1 MNEVKDALDE
11 AEYFYRRMEATSK
24 VPEEFRHNL
33 NAFISSARAVTW
45 VLKKQFSGN
54 QKFSDWYTAEEKI
67 MRADELMSFFVEA
80 RNISLKE
87 KPIQP
92 QSSTYI
98 RHIEILT
105 PKGRG
110 FAITGNGEAV
120 WIEKNGEG
128 KEKTVHAQ
136 EFDSEI
142 AKEYYFA
149 SPSPPKLF
157 ENLQVLDLC
166 GLYLIALKSLVEE
179 ALKNFAQA

>member
-24 VPEEFRHNL
+24 IPEEFRHNL
-33 NAFISSARAVTW
+33 NAFISRARAVTW
-45 VLKKQFSGN
+45 VMKRQFSEN
-54 QKFSDWYTAEEKI
+54 QKFSEWYAKEEKI

-80 RNISLKE
+80 RNISIKE
-87 KPIQP
+87 KPIIP

-98 RHIEILT
+98 RHIEIST
-105 PKGRG
+105 TKGKG
-110 FAITGNGEAV
+110 FAITGEGEPV

-128 KEKTVHAQ
+128 KETRIHAQ

-149 SPSPPKLF
+149 NPKPPRLF
-157 ENLQVLDLC
+157 ENLQVIDLC
-166 GLYLIALKSLVEE
+166 GLYPLALKRLVEE
-179 ALKNFAQA
+179 ALKNST